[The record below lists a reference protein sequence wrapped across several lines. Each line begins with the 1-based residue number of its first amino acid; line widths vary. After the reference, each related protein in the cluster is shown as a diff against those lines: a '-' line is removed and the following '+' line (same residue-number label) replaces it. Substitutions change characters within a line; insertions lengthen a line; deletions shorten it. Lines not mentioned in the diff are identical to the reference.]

1 MPNPQSDDALAPQDW
16 PGRFQQFVAR
26 KTRRATIA
34 SLPPY
39 RTELDDPD
47 ANALTVGNAWT
58 TRLFDGPFY
67 LSPAATPV
75 RPACSLVFVQSSD
88 GNTSAADP
96 GVLGGGNTDTHVVY
110 EGLSRVA
117 ADAVLVGAQTLRGS
131 DVMFSVWHPHLVDL
145 RTSLDLS
152 RHPAQ
157 IVATLR
163 GLEVAETMLFNL
175 PAVRVLLLTIPS
187 AAEQMSRALNVR
199 PWITLLLM
207 EGPGDVQRAF
217 ERLRSIGI
225 ARISC
230 VGGRTLAGHLL
241 DAGLVDDVYLTTG
254 RNAGGE
260 PGTPLL
266 SASWRGRTMV
276 RKAGTGVEQGVI
288 FEHLVPSAPAGGRDR
303 SRSLHRLSH

>member
-1 MPNPQSDDALAPQDW
+1 M
-16 PGRFQQFVAR
+16 AR
-26 KTRRATIA
+26 KTWLATTA
-34 SLPPY
+34 PLPPY
-39 RTELDDPD
+39 RTELDEPD

-58 TRLFDGPFY
+58 NRLFDGPFY
-67 LSPAATPV
+67 LSPAATPL

-96 GVLGGGNTDTHVVY
+96 GVLGGGNTDTHLVY

-117 ADAVLVGAQTLRGS
+117 ADAVLVGAQTVRGS
-131 DVMFSVWHPHLVDL
+131 DVMFSVWHPQLVDL
-145 RTSLDLS
+145 RTSLEFP

-163 GLEVAETMLFNL
+163 GLELADTMLFNL

-187 AAEQMSRALNVR
+187 AAEQMSQALKIR

-207 EGPGDVQRAF
+207 EGPGDVQGAF

-241 DAGLVDDVYLTTG
+241 DAGLIDDVYLTTG
-254 RNAGGE
+254 RHAGGE
-260 PGTPLL
+260 PGTPLS
-266 SASWRGRTMV
+266 SASWRGRTVV
-276 RKAGTGVEQGVI
+276 RKVGTGVEHGVI
-288 FEHLVPSAPAGGRDR
+288 FEHVLPSGRR
-303 SRSLHRLSH
+303 S